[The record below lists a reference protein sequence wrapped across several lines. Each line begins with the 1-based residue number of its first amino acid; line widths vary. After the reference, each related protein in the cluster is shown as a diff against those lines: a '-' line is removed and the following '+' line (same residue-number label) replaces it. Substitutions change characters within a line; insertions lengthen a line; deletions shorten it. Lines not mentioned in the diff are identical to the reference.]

1 MQYGLQERVW
11 GERDPREPREEVMEM
26 REAKVRGTE
35 PGPWQ
40 WEDERQVPG
49 TQLLNFLEFPDSKLI
64 RVSFVLTR

>member
-1 MQYGLQERVW
+1 MQYWLQERVW

-49 TQLLNFLEFPDSKLI
+49 TQPPRE
-64 RVSFVLTR
+64 